1 MSNGNKYPSSKEFL
15 IDTPLYVAVQYET
28 EDLELG
34 RKLRYFDETFDS
46 YCPGCNSHSI
56 FERYWPNGRSISHEP
71 DHWVDCGRFVI
82 QIQCTR
88 NRNHKPLFY
97 FEAKDQTIQKIGQLP
112 SIAELNLFDVKKYS
126 KVLDIKYFREFTK
139 AIGLSAHGVGVGSFV
154 YLRRIFELLIE
165 EAHSRAVSSE
175 LWDEKVYEKS
185 RMGERIELLKDE
197 LPEFLV
203 ENKAMYSILSKG
215 IHELSEEECLTA
227 FPILKVGIEIILD
240 VKLEAAKKE
249 KKLAEAKK
257 AIAAL
262 SGSI

>member
-1 MSNGNKYPSSKEFL
+1 
-15 IDTPLYVAVQYET
+15 
-28 EDLELG
+28 
-34 RKLRYFDETFDS
+34 
-46 YCPGCNSHSI
+46 
-56 FERYWPNGRSISHEP
+56 
-71 DHWVDCGRFVI
+71 
-82 QIQCTR
+82 
-88 NRNHKPLFY
+88 
-97 FEAKDQTIQKIGQLP
+97 
-112 SIAELNLFDVKKYS
+112 
-126 KVLDIKYFREFTK
+126 
-139 AIGLSAHGVGVGSFV
+139 
-154 YLRRIFELLIE
+154 
-165 EAHSRAVSSE
+165 
-175 LWDEKVYEKS
+175 
-185 RMGERIELLKDE
+185 MGERIELLKDE